1 MANLVSDKFK
11 NSLKSSMK
19 EHIINF
25 LERKRLSGSP
35 YERQPE
41 RLIAFDSLLAEFFP
55 NAVSITS
62 EIADKWVEFISQ
74 NNVSNNTIHVRI
86 APIREFARYLNS
98 IGVTAHLIC
107 PRSAY

>member
-41 RLIAFDSLLAEFFP
+41 RLIAFDSLLAEFSLMQFQSLRKLQI
-55 NAVSITS
+55 NGWNSFLKIMLAITL
-62 EIADKWVEFISQ
+62 FM
-74 NNVSNNTIHVRI
+74 
-86 APIREFARYLNS
+86 
-98 IGVTAHLIC
+98 
-107 PRSAY
+107 

>member
-35 YERQPE
+35 YERLW
-41 RLIAFDSLLAEFFP
+41 RIH
-55 NAVSITS
+55 
-62 EIADKWVEFISQ
+62 EI
-74 NNVSNNTIHVRI
+74 VRDHTFKDR
-86 APIREFARYLNS
+86 PKNK
-98 IGVTAHLIC
+98 
-107 PRSAY
+107 